1 VFGIVT
7 VPGQRAPA
15 RLPPP
20 VLVRLVGAAVR
31 LACELGV
38 DVGALPLLVHRPRRL
53 VVHPLP
59 LPDVAPRGSRA
70 HRERQRPG
78 PVAAALHNGTDDTGK
93 EEISPVLYPTTFFEL
108 PISSCMFA
116 RHVPGRRRGGTAPRR
131 RRAPARGGG
140 ASLMLLVLG
149 SVTWVYRDATRR
161 IGIWCLLRYQSVTEV
176 ETACPSDIVPRERER
191 QGSSS
196 SPSYS
201 L

>member
-93 EEISPVLYPTTFFEL
+93 KRLALYCTRRPS
-108 PISSCMFA
+108 SSCQSHHA
-116 RHVPGRRRGGTAPRR
+116 CSRGTYLAGDAEERRRSG
-131 RRAPARGGG
+131 
-140 ASLMLLVLG
+140 
-149 SVTWVYRDATRR
+149 D
-161 IGIWCLLRYQSVTEV
+161 
-176 ETACPSDIVPRERER
+176 ER
-191 QGSSS
+191 QRAEEE
-196 SPSYS
+196 
-201 L
+201 LH